1 MPLYMIDR
9 YKDNL
14 TKLRAI
20 YIDVGQKEEFAHIRR
35 TSVKFSTA
43 LAKLSIPHVFEIYDK
58 GDHGNKIRERIERS
72 VLPFFSRAF
81 EP

>member
-1 MPLYMIDR
+1 MPLYMVDR
-9 YKDNL
+9 YKENL
-14 TKLRAI
+14 LKLRGL
-20 YIDVGQKEEFAHIRR
+20 YIDVGQKEEFAHIRL
-35 TSVKFSTA
+35 TSAKFSTA